1 MYVLHNP
8 TRFSR
13 AYQVSN
19 GCGGTACIERLAGAS
34 TLLCPGTST
43 ARAHPSGKS
52 VNMAFVAA
60 AAPASSVLSVDTTLN
75 PLVASVKPS
84 KTMALTDLATSMK
97 EAGIDVIGLAAGEP
111 DFDTPT
117 PIVEAGVAALRAG
130 YTRYTPNTGT
140 TALRKAIC
148 KKLQDDNGLSYSPDE
163 IVVSNGAKQ
172 SIWQAVLATVSP
184 GDEVI
189 IPAPYWVSYTEMVR
203 LAGATPVV
211 VPTTPEEGFLMSPEK
226 LAAAL
231 TPRSRLLIL
240 CTPSNPTGAVYP
252 REHLEALAS
261 VVGAHPRLLV
271 LSDEIYEY
279 ITYAP
284 ARHVSFGALPGM
296 WDRTLTV
303 NGFSKAYAMTGWRLG
318 YLAAPRHYA
327 KAAAIIQSQSTSGA
341 SSISQQ
347 AALAALA
354 LGPGGGEPVQE
365 MVRAFQERR
374 DYVCARLRSIPG
386 VNLAE
391 PSGAFYVLPEMSA
404 FFGPGAEAEGFGPV
418 PDSDTFCRYLIEKA
432 NVAVVPGD
440 AFGADSCIRISYAAS
455 LETLGKALDRI
466 ASSLDAK
473 VFKRRTGST

>member
-1 MYVLHNP
+1 M
-8 TRFSR
+8 S
-13 AYQVSN
+13 
-19 GCGGTACIERLAGAS
+19 
-34 TLLCPGTST
+34 
-43 ARAHPSGKS
+43 
-52 VNMAFVAA
+52 AA
-60 AAPASSVLSVDTTLN
+60 AAPAGAVKVDTTLN

-97 EAGIDVIGLAAGEP
+97 ESGIDVIGLAAGEP
-111 DFDTPT
+111 DFDTPAA
-117 PIVEAGVAALRAG
+117 IVEAGVAALRQG

-140 TALRKAIC
+140 SALRKAIC
-148 KKLQDDNGLSYSPDE
+148 KKLKEDNGLEYSPDE

-172 SIWQAVLATVSP
+172 SIWQAVLATCSP
-184 GDEVI
+184 GDEVV
-189 IPAPYWVSYTEMVR
+189 IPAPYWVSYTEMAR
-203 LAGATPVV
+203 LANATPVV
-211 VPTTPEEGFLMSPEK
+211 VPTTPEQGFLMSPQQLE
-226 LAAAL
+226 AAL
-231 TPRSRLLIL
+231 TPKSRLLIL

-252 REHLEALAS
+252 KEHLEALAA
-261 VVGAHPRLLV
+261 VIAKHPRLLV

-284 ARHVSFGALPGM
+284 ATHVSFGALPGM
-296 WDRTLTV
+296 FERTLTV

-318 YLAAPRHYA
+318 YLAAPKHYA

-354 LGPGGGEPVQE
+354 LGPGGGEPVQA
-365 MVRAFQERR
+365 MVRAFRERR
-374 DYVCARLRSIPG
+374 DYVSARLKAIPG

-391 PSGAFYVLPEMSA
+391 PAGAFYVLPEMSA
-404 FFGPGAEAEGFGPV
+404 FFGPGAAAQGFGAV
-418 PDSDTFCRYLIEKA
+418 PDSDTFCRYLIEVA

-466 ASSLDAK
+466 AAALDPA
-473 VFKRRTGST
+473 VYTLRTDRQ